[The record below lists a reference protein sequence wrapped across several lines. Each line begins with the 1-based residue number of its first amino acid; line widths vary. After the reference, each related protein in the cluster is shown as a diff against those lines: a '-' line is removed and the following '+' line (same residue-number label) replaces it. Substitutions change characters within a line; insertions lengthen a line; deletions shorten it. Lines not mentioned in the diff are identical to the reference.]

1 MKLIIELLIKA
12 FVLLVTTRLV
22 PGFNIDSWTT
32 ALIVAFILGVLNIF
46 IKPILLFLTLPATIL
61 TLGLFM
67 FVVNALLLI
76 IASKLVSGF
85 QIESF
90 GTAIIAAVVITIISS
105 LVNLFIK

>member
-1 MKLIIELLIKA
+1 MKLIIELFIKA
-12 FVLLVTTRLV
+12 FVLLITTRIV
-22 PGFNIDSWTT
+22 PGFSIDSWTS

-46 IKPILLFLTLPATIL
+46 IKPILLFLTLPVTIL

-67 FVVNALLLI
+67 FVINALLLI

>member
-1 MKLIIELLIKA
+1 MKLIIELFVKA
-12 FVLLVTTRLV
+12 FVLLVTTRIV

>member
-90 GTAIIAAVVITIISS
+90 GTAIIAAVVI
-105 LVNLFIK
+105 